1 MKEREII
8 GVFALAVLQGVI
20 VFLQETIKR
29 KT

>member
-8 GVFALAVLQGVI
+8 GVIALAVLQGVI

>member
-8 GVFALAVLQGVI
+8 GVIALAVLQGVI
-20 VFLQETIKR
+20 VFLQEMIKR

>member
-8 GVFALAVLQGVI
+8 GVIAMAVLQGVI